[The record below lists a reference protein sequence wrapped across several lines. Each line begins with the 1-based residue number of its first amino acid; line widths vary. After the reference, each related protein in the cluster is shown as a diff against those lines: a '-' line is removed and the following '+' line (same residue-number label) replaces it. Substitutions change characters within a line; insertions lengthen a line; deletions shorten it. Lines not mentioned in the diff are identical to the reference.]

1 MPRIGVIAALREEA
15 DALFPGLGEIDSAGA
30 FPIRRVE
37 GVAILRS
44 GIGKVNATA
53 ATAQLALQE
62 GCDLILSIGTAG
74 RISDIDGRC
83 FWIASAV
90 QHDYGA
96 ERSDGFVHYSAGSWP
111 IGPAMLEPLLPIADP
126 GLNLPRA
133 RIASGDAFIESPDKS
148 RLLAGGLSTDLVDM
162 ETAAI
167 AQAAALFGLPW
178 AAIRAVSD
186 GADGSSAG
194 DFQANLEAAAREAGA
209 AAERLINLLD

>member
-1 MPRIGVIAALREEA
+1 MPRIGVIAALAEEA
-15 DALFPGLGEIDSAGA
+15 EALFPGLGGTDSSGA
-30 FPIRRVE
+30 FPVRRVE
-37 GVAILRS
+37 SVTILRS
-44 GIGKVNATA
+44 GIGKVNAA
-53 ATAQLALQE
+53 AAVALLALQE

-74 RISDIDGRC
+74 RISGIEGRC

-111 IGPAMLEPLLPIADP
+111 IGPATLEPLLPIADP
-126 GLNLPRA
+126 GLGLPHC
-133 RIASGDAFIESPDKS
+133 RIASGDAFIESPDRS

-167 AQAAALFGLPW
+167 AQAAAVFGLPW

-186 GADGSSAG
+186 DADGSSAG
-194 DFQANLEAAAREAGA
+194 DFQANLEAAARDAGA
-209 AAERLINLLD
+209 AAERLIALLG